1 MATRNRKTP
10 ATKKI
15 QTGTEKQGQ
24 NKIGK
29 SDTPKGKEKKST
41 QFHFLRS

>member
-1 MATRNRKTP
+1 MATRSKKTP

-15 QTGTEKQGQ
+15 QTGTEKQGE
-24 NKIGK
+24 NKISK
-29 SDTPKGKEKKST
+29 SDTPKGKEKIST

>member
-1 MATRNRKTP
+1 MATRSKKTP

-15 QTGTEKQGQ
+15 HTGTEKQGE
-24 NKIGK
+24 NKISK
-29 SDTPKGKEKKST
+29 SDKSKDKEKKST